1 MCSCIICKK
10 ELTARKL
17 TIHFKSK
24 ICISSID
31 IPVVR
36 GKCKFCNCVFD
47 GTFNAGC
54 HVKWCLKNPDKKYG
68 SGSQMNTLVAIGK
81 RSKSISIAHQNG
93 CYVNASKKA
102 IITRRSKYPN
112 GVIRMSRQYREN
124 ARIAALKSKH
134 QRVSKRSHQFVDK
147 RGRTFTFDSS
157 WEDITAIRLDELDIK
172 WDRPAPIQ
180 YRLGE
185 VVKNY
190 FPDFYLIDYNLY
202 LDPKNPYVED
212 QQKDKLRVVS
222 KLINLQILRSAEE
235 CKNFQI

>member
-1 MCSCIICKK
+1 
-10 ELTARKL
+10 
-17 TIHFKSK
+17 
-24 ICISSID
+24 
-31 IPVVR
+31 
-36 GKCKFCNCVFD
+36 
-47 GTFNAGC
+47 
-54 HVKWCLKNPDKKYG
+54 
-68 SGSQMNTLVAIGK
+68 MNTLVAIGK